1 MKDKERKVD
10 ESKISGFFDD
20 GTQFNGELKFSG
32 SFRVDG
38 YFKGRIESDS
48 QLIIGERGKVEADV
62 QGRLRPDQRGVPG
75 HDRGLRTD
83 RDPQPRPR
91 LRNHPDAQAGHR
103 GRRLPRGQLPDARIE
118 IGPGRDQ
125 SDRRAMT
132 SGSAVGVIPVRY
144 GSTRFPGKPLAPILG
159 RPMIQWVYEG
169 AARAARLARV
179 VVATDDVRILEAA
192 RGFGAEAV
200 MTSAGCASGT
210 DRAAEVAARCD
221 AAIIVDIQGDEPLIE
236 GDMLDPLVEAIEA
249 GDADMASLMIRESD
263 PALLADP
270 NVVKVGR
277 RPPRVRPLFLP
288 RSAAL
293 RHVRLFLSAHRNLR
307 LSPRGPARLQR
318 PAAFAPG
325 AGRAAGAA
333 AGPGQRPPHPDDR
346 DDPADL
352 ERRCPRGY
360 NQGRKSPKASS

>member
-1 MKDKERKVD
+1 
-10 ESKISGFFDD
+10 
-20 GTQFNGELKFSG
+20 
-32 SFRVDG
+32 
-38 YFKGRIESDS
+38 
-48 QLIIGERGKVEADV
+48 
-62 QGRLRPDQRGVPG
+62 
-75 HDRGLRTD
+75 
-83 RDPQPRPR
+83 
-91 LRNHPDAQAGHR
+91 
-103 GRRLPRGQLPDARIE
+103 
-118 IGPGRDQ
+118 
-125 SDRRAMT
+125 MT

-159 RPMIQWVYEG
+159 RPMIQWVYQG

-270 NVVKVGR
+270 NVVKAVVDR
-277 RPPRVRPLFLP
+277 RGFALYFSRAPLRSDISDSFYRHIGIYAFRREALLGYGALPPSRLERAERLEQL
-288 RSAAL
+288 RAL
-293 RHVRLFLSAHRNLR
+293 DNGLRIRMIETTRATLSV
-307 LSPRGPARLQR
+307 
-318 PAAFAPG
+318 
-325 AGRAAGAA
+325 
-333 AGPGQRPPHPDDR
+333 DV
-346 DDPADL
+346 PADIIKVENRL
-352 ERRCPRGY
+352 RR
-360 NQGRKSPKASS
+360 SS